1 MASPSRPPLL
11 QPTEHY
17 DVSTGKLCAPPCTV
31 DESDFYVRR
40 RGAQGE
46 EEGRGSGKAGVEGGR
61 SGSKGFGWKDKEKE
75 KKGLLPLVV
84 RYLPLDLW
92 FCTSVLKD
100 STVSLEVMMSSTFLS
115 PFSSLLSTSSPSL
128 LFSSKEAEKLIH
140 IYFFF
145 FFLLRSSLA
154 RLLADRR
161 NPIPPA
167 LPLGPDPSSALSP
180 RSRSFVRFLAKDP
193 SQVGV

>member
-17 DVSTGKLCAPPCTV
+17 DVRTGKICAPPCTV

-46 EEGRGSGKAGVEGGR
+46 EEGGGKAGVDGGR
-61 SGSKGFGWKDKEKE
+61 SGSNFFGWKDKEKD

-115 PFSSLLSTSSPSL
+115 PFSSLIFQPPPRP
-128 LFSSKEAEKLIH
+128 FSSLQKEAENLIH

-145 FFLLRSSLA
+145 FSLRSSLA

-167 LPLGPDPSSALSP
+167 LPLGPDPSSALS
-180 RSRSFVRFLAKDP
+180 S
-193 SQVGV
+193 